1 MKIALEN
8 VSLRF
13 GAGDYLLQNVS
24 LAFEPGQFAIVNGP
38 SGSGKSSFLRLLNR
52 LQDPTAGRLLF
63 DDEPVEDA
71 AVPHLRRRIGFVQQ
85 TPVMLEGNVRHN
97 LLLPYTYRLAGA
109 AAPPDDPFLRSQLE
123 RYLLDID
130 LEEDTQPLSVGQRQ
144 RLSLIRSQL
153 VEPEVILCDEPTSA
167 LDPDSRRVVEERL
180 SELCTAGGV
189 TVVVVTHFDRAPKG
203 IACRRLRLGDGKLV
217 KAS

>member
-63 DDEPVEDA
+63 DDELA
-71 AVPHLRRRIGFVQQ
+71 RRGRG
-85 TPVMLEGNVRHN
+85 
-97 LLLPYTYRLAGA
+97 
-109 AAPPDDPFLRSQLE
+109 
-123 RYLLDID
+123 
-130 LEEDTQPLSVGQRQ
+130 
-144 RLSLIRSQL
+144 
-153 VEPEVILCDEPTSA
+153 
-167 LDPDSRRVVEERL
+167 
-180 SELCTAGGV
+180 
-189 TVVVVTHFDRAPKG
+189 
-203 IACRRLRLGDGKLV
+203 
-217 KAS
+217 